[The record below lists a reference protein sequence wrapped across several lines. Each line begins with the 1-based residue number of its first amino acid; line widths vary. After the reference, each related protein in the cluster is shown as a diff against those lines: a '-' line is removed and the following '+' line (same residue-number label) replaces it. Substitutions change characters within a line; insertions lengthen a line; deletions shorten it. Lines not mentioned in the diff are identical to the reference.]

1 MSLQIAAIPSLLAQA
16 AQGMVRSHPWRCSRT
31 AEILALRV
39 WQWVWWGGLGLGL
52 GIFEVFSNLHDAVIL
67 AGPLGFVRCT
77 FSHNTVGSS

>member
-39 WQWVWWGGLGLGL
+39 WQWVWWGGLGLEL
-52 GIFEVFSNLHDAVIL
+52 EILEQFFNLSDAVIPPYSPGRTSYQQTL
-67 AGPLGFVRCT
+67 MEEIQ
-77 FSHNTVGSS
+77 